1 VNRYISAAA
10 RVWAVFVAV
19 TGLVVAFAVG
29 IQGVLD
35 VEAVVL
41 ILLAPAYAGLGLLMV
56 VRQPGNRVAWL
67 LFVVA
72 TWIVSSG
79 ATVVRLGD
87 ESIPPNPGSFW
98 DFLAIIWTNT
108 GYFIGLIIPL
118 FLFFYI
124 FPTGRFLTRRWSWA
138 GWVAGLIALVAVL
151 AEGFTKTVGPDE
163 AGWTVVNP
171 IGFHNGGLDEG
182 VLGAIFG
189 VGLIALGIGGIPAII
204 VRYRRA
210 DALVRIQIRWV
221 VYALVIMAGSFF
233 ITIFL
238 GEIMPDWVGT
248 VLFLLLLTAIPVSVT
263 IAITRYQLYE
273 IDRLFSRTVGY
284 VLVVAMLGL
293 VYAVGA
299 IWLPTRLVGEQP
311 PIFVA
316 ASTLAVAALFSP
328 LRRVI
333 LERVDRRFN
342 RAGYDSQRVMD
353 EFVAD
358 LNKTADIDQLA
369 KDSVEIISQ
378 TMQPASIGIWIRPN
392 QQQNDKRP

>member
-1 VNRYISAAA
+1 MNRYISAAA

-87 ESIPPNPGSFW
+87 ESIPPNPVSSW
-98 DFLAIIWTNT
+98 DVLAIIWTNT

-124 FPTGRFLTRRWSWA
+124 FPTGRFLTRRWSLA
-138 GWVAGLIALVAVL
+138 GWAAGLIALVAVL
-151 AEGFTKTVGPDE
+151 AEGFTKAIGPDDT
-163 AGWTVVNP
+163 GWTVVNP
-171 IGFHNGGLDEG
+171 IGFHNGGIDEG
-182 VLGAIFG
+182 VFGTIFG
-189 VGLIALGIGGIPAII
+189 IGFIALGIGGIPAII

-210 DALVRIQIRWV
+210 DTLVRIQIRWV
-221 VYALVIMAGSFF
+221 VYALLIMAGSFF

-299 IWLPTRLVGEQP
+299 IWLPTRLLGEQP

-316 ASTLAVAALFSP
+316 GSTLTVAALFSP
-328 LRRVI
+328 LRRII

-342 RAGYDSQRVMD
+342 RAGYDSQRVLD

-358 LNKTADIDQLA
+358 LNKTTDIDQLA
-369 KDSVEIISQ
+369 KDSVQVINR

-392 QQQNDKRP
+392 QQQNNKRP

>member
-87 ESIPPNPGSFW
+87 ESIPPNPVSSW
-98 DFLAIIWTNT
+98 DVLAIIWTNT

-124 FPTGRFLTRRWSWA
+124 FPTGRFLTRRWSLA
-138 GWVAGLIALVAVL
+138 GWAAGLIALVAVL
-151 AEGFTKTVGPDE
+151 AEGFTKAIGPDDT
-163 AGWTVVNP
+163 GWTVVNP
-171 IGFHNGGLDEG
+171 IGFHNGGIDEG
-182 VLGAIFG
+182 VFGTIFG
-189 VGLIALGIGGIPAII
+189 IGFIALGIGGIPAII

-210 DALVRIQIRWV
+210 DTLVRIQIRWV
-221 VYALVIMAGSFF
+221 VYALLIMAGSFF

-299 IWLPTRLVGEQP
+299 IWLPTRLLGEQP

-316 ASTLAVAALFSP
+316 GSTLTVAALFSP
-328 LRRVI
+328 LRRII

-342 RAGYDSQRVMD
+342 RAGYDSQRVLD

-358 LNKTADIDQLA
+358 LNKTTDIDQLA
-369 KDSVEIISQ
+369 KDSVQVINR

-392 QQQNDKRP
+392 QQQNNKRP